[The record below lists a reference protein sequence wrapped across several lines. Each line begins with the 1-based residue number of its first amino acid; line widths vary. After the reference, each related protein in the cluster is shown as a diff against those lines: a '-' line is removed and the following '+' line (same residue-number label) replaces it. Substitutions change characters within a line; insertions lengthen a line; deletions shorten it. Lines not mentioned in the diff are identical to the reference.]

1 MLSDGKPKLS
11 PESIQGKPLDKPNP
25 DWLIAGMETPTAL
38 SESIVE
44 IGRRMYDKNLIAGTD
59 GNISRRLADGSFLI
73 TPSGRAKGR
82 LSPEDMVV
90 IDEGGSVISGK
101 GRPSSE
107 FRLHTYIYSARSD
120 INAIVH
126 AHPIFC
132 TAYASAGKP
141 LTASILPEIVLTVGD
156 VPLAEY
162 GTPSTSEL
170 PNSVEKLIENHDAIL
185 LRNHGVVVAAL
196 DIEDAFN
203 KLEMVEH
210 FAEILHAAEA
220 IGGAK
225 PLSDEQIDRL
235 VKVKE
240 IVK

>member
-1 MLSDGKPKLS
+1 MPSDGKSKLRPKC
-11 PESIQGKPLDKPNP
+11 EQGKPLDKPNP
-25 DWLIAGMETPTAL
+25 DWLIASMDTPTAL

-44 IGRRMYDKNLIAGTD
+44 IGRRMYGKNLIAGTD
-59 GNISRRLADGSFLI
+59 GNISCRLPDGSFLI
-73 TPSGRAKGR
+73 TPSGKAKGR

-90 IDEGGSVISGK
+90 IDEGGSVISGN

-141 LTASILPEIVLTVGD
+141 LTASILPEIMLLAGD
-156 VPLAEY
+156 IPLAEY

-185 LRNHGVVVAAL
+185 LRNHGVVVVGADL
-196 DIEDAFN
+196 EDAFN
-203 KLEMVEH
+203 KLEVVEH

-225 PLSDEQIDRL
+225 PLSNEQIDRL
-235 VKVKE
+235 MRIKE
-240 IVK
+240 TMK

>member
-1 MLSDGKPKLS
+1 
-11 PESIQGKPLDKPNP
+11 
-25 DWLIAGMETPTAL
+25 MEALTAL

-44 IGRRMYDKNLIAGTD
+44 IGRRMYGRNHIAGAG
-59 GNISRRLADGSFLI
+59 GNISCRLPDGSFLI
-73 TPSGRAKGR
+73 TPSGKAKGR

-132 TAYASAGKP
+132 TAHASAGKP
-141 LTASILPEIVLTVGD
+141 LTASILPEIVLMIGD
-156 VPLAEY
+156 IPLAEY

-170 PNSVEKLIENHDAIL
+170 PDSVEKHIEDHDAIL
-185 LRNHGVVVAAL
+185 LRNHGVVVVGQ

-203 KLEMVEH
+203 KLEIVEH

-225 PLSDEQIDRL
+225 PLSNEQIDRL
-235 VKVKE
+235 MKVKE
-240 IVK
+240 TMK

>member
-1 MLSDGKPKLS
+1 
-11 PESIQGKPLDKPNP
+11 
-25 DWLIAGMETPTAL
+25 METPTAL

-44 IGRRMYDKNLIAGTD
+44 IGRRMYDKNLVAGTG
-59 GNISRRLADGSFLI
+59 GNISLRLPDGCFLI
-73 TPSGRAKGR
+73 TQSGKAKGR

-90 IDEGGSVISGK
+90 IDEGGSIISGK
-101 GRPSSE
+101 GKPSSE
-107 FRLHTYIYSARSD
+107 FRLHTYIYSTRSD

-141 LTASILPEIVLTVGD
+141 LSATILPEIVLTVGD
-156 VPLAEY
+156 IPLAEY

-170 PNSVEKLIENHDAIL
+170 PDSVEKLIQDHDAIL
-185 LRNHGVVVAAL
+185 LRNHGIVVAGR

-203 KLEMVEH
+203 KLEIVEH

-220 IGGAK
+220 IGGAE
-225 PLSDEQIDRL
+225 PLSNEQLDRL
-235 VKVKE
+235 MKVKE
-240 IVK
+240 TMK